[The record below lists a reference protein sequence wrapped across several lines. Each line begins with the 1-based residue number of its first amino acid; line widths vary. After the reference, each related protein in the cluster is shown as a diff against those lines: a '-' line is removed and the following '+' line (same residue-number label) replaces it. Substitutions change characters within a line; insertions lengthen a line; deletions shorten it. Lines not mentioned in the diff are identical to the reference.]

1 MGIIKGLSRLGV
13 LLTSL
18 GVIAVAFAGT
28 APASMAMVARPAGA
42 GGPAGTGA
50 TSGSATVV
58 RTVVVG
64 GTPGWQIALIVVA
77 AALVAAVAAVLLDR
91 TREARRRLA
100 STPA

>member
-1 MGIIKGLSRLGV
+1 MGIMKGLSRLGV

-28 APASMAMVARPAGA
+28 APASMAMVPRPGAPAGA
-42 GGPAGTGA
+42 DGTGA
-50 TSGSATVV
+50 ATAPATVV

-64 GTPGWQIALIVVA
+64 GTPGWQIALIVIA

-91 TREARRRLA
+91 TREARRRLVN
-100 STPA
+100 TPA

>member
-28 APASMAMVARPAGA
+28 APASMAMVPRPGA
-42 GGPAGTGA
+42 PGGVGTGA
-50 TSGSATVV
+50 AAGPATVV
-58 RTVVVG
+58 RTVVAG
-64 GTPGWQIALIVVA
+64 GMPGWQIAVIAIA

-91 TREARRRLA
+91 TRVARQRLL
-100 STPA
+100 STSA